1 MAKINNYKDFMIISD
16 LGSGLNYKKKGLN
29 QLIELIVSKKI
40 SKIIVTHRDRMIRF
54 GFEII

>member
-1 MAKINNYKDFMIISD
+1 MIISD

>member
-1 MAKINNYKDFMIISD
+1 MIYD

-40 SKIIVTHRDRMIRF
+40 NKIIISK
-54 GFEII
+54 